1 MNVDTLRHE
10 DYDLIGESDRILLEA
25 ADPVAFPAGK
35 CMLRIY
41 LCDISELL
49 FEDFVFSII
58 FSVIKEIINTE

>member
-41 LCDISELL
+41 FVCHFRFTLRRFCL
-49 FEDFVFSII
+49 FNYI
-58 FSVIKEIINTE
+58 